1 MNDLLISKLSPLINI
16 IDTFDPPPNDDI
28 KYTPNDIE
36 MLQDSILDLI
46 DEYIKHNIDTYKLE
60 KFNLFIEDYVYDIL
74 QLTYINIAEI
84 FYYIDISDIIQNTMI
99 IYFQINNN
107 TRSYKNTFDTCEDQQ
122 QIKERIEYVS
132 NIPQHEQGSN
142 EWYKYRYGRLTASDI
157 YKALDTD
164 SNKNALIFKKCK
176 PLDLNKCNSVNTN
189 SAMHWGHK
197 YEPLSTMI
205 YEKQYDTIIKEFG
218 CITHDNY
225 DFLGASPDGLNIK
238 YGNPRYGRLLEIK
251 NPTTRKITGIPKKEY
266 WVQMQLQMEV
276 WDFNY
281 VDFLETS
288 FKEYNNEDE
297 FLKDGTFTL
306 TNDNKMKGII
316 IQFQDNN
323 NNPYYEYM
331 PIGFTR
337 NEYENWYET
346 IFKKNEEKNYIWITT
361 SYWRLDDISCVLVPR
376 NKKWFN
382 YALPQFRSLWD
393 IIKKERVSG
402 SEHRAPKRK
411 AKSKIPKSPPV
422 TFKFSTES
430 FDEIMFVENELE
442 L

>member
-1 MNDLLISKLSPLINI
+1 MINEDLLKVINEYTKFTHDTNINKKQIVEELSSLV
-16 IDTFDPPPNDDI
+16 
-28 KYTPNDIE
+28 
-36 MLQDSILDLI
+36 
-46 DEYIKHNIDTYKLE
+46 
-60 KFNLFIEDYVYDIL
+60 FIEDDELLLENIDYFFDF
-74 QLTYINIAEI
+74 INIKRENCWSFNKIQDNAE
-84 FYYIDISDIIQNTMI
+84 
-99 IYFQINNN
+99 
-107 TRSYKNTFDTCEDQQ
+107 EL
-122 QIKERIEYVS
+122 IKHVE
-132 NIPQHEQGSN
+132 NKEQPEQRTD
-142 EWYKYRYGRLTASDI
+142 EWYKYRYNMLTASSI
-157 YKALDTD
+157 WK
-164 SNKNALIFKKCK
+164 IFKSESTRKELIK
-176 PLDLNKCNSVNTN
+176 NKKEPLNLDKYKKVNTE
-189 SAMHWGHK
+189 SPLHWGHK

-430 FDEIMFVENELE
+430 FDEIMFDENELE